1 MTEIYLIRHA
11 QSEGNLYRM
20 MQGQWDGEVT
30 ELGRRQIAALAER
43 FRDVHIDAVYSS
55 DLSRTRMTA
64 GAILKYHD
72 LPLHTS
78 RALRELDLGPWE
90 GKFFG
95 DLKKSEPEA
104 LRTFVLDMGSWH
116 IDGAETCRDAT
127 ERIYPC
133 FLEIARE
140 NDGRTVAVVSHGAV
154 MRCLLSRCLGVGL
167 GDTDALPISTNTG
180 VTHLFYDNG
189 VFTADYLGDASHLGA
204 PDAPV
209 WSKAPELCGESFDP
223 ASDPQYYKDCYRD
236 AWRAAHGTDAGY
248 SPTPYYLSALEHYS
262 RDSGAVLRMLDG
274 DRPVG
279 LVDLDPE
286 RGAHAGIGWI
296 SLLYLCEEYR
306 HRGCGA
312 QLLARARFFY
322 CALGRRALRLHVA
335 EDNAAALTFYRRWGF
350 RELSRE
356 NGSHG
361 ALLLMEKKLGGYDD
375 V

>member
-116 IDGAETCRDAT
+116 IDGAETCRDAA
-127 ERIYPC
+127 ERIYTC

-140 NDGRTVAVVSHGAV
+140 NDGKTVAVVSHGAV

-306 HRGCGA
+306 HRGCGV

-335 EDNAAALTFYRRWGF
+335 EDNAAALAFYRRWGF

>member
-116 IDGAETCRDAT
+116 IDGAETCRDAS

-189 VFTADYLGDASHLGA
+189 VFTVDYLGDASHLGA

-248 SPTPYYLSALEHYS
+248 SPTPYYLSAQEHYS

-335 EDNAAALTFYRRWGF
+335 EDNAAALAFYRRWGF

>member
-189 VFTADYLGDASHLGA
+189 VFTVDYLGDASHLGA

-209 WSKAPELCGESFDP
+209 WSKAPELCGERFDP

-335 EDNAAALTFYRRWGF
+335 EDNAAALAFYRRWGF

>member
-116 IDGAETCRDAT
+116 IDGAETCRDAS

-335 EDNAAALTFYRRWGF
+335 EDNAAALAFYRRWGF

>member
-104 LRTFVLDMGSWH
+104 LRTFVLDMGSWR

-140 NDGRTVAVVSHGAV
+140 NDGKTVAVVSHGAV

-189 VFTADYLGDASHLGA
+189 VFTVDYLGDASHLGA

-248 SPTPYYLSALEHYS
+248 CPTPYYLSALEHYS

-335 EDNAAALTFYRRWGF
+335 EDNAAALAFYRRWGF

>member
-104 LRTFVLDMGSWH
+104 LRTFVLDMGSWR

-180 VTHLFYDNG
+180 VTHLFYDKG

-335 EDNAAALTFYRRWGF
+335 EDNAAALAFYRRWGF

>member
-20 MQGQWDGEVT
+20 MQGQWDGDVT

-43 FRDVHIDAVYSS
+43 FRDVHIDALYSS
-55 DLSRTRMTA
+55 DLTRTRLTA
-64 GAILKYHD
+64 RAILKYHD
-72 LPLHTS
+72 LALNTS
-78 RALRELDLGPWE
+78 TALREINLGPWE

-95 DLKKSEPEA
+95 DLKKHEPEA
-104 LRTFVLDMGSWH
+104 LGTFVFDMGSWQ
-116 IDGAETCRDAT
+116 IEGAETCREAA

-133 FLEIARE
+133 FLDIARE
-140 NDGRTVAVVSHGAV
+140 NDGKTVAVVSHGAV
-154 MRCLLSRCLGVGL
+154 IRCLLSRCLDL
-167 GDTDALPISTNTG
+167 ELRDTDALSISPNTG

-189 VFTADYLGDASHLGA
+189 VFTADYIGDTSHLGVTE
-204 PDAPV
+204 APV

-223 ASDPQYYKDCYRD
+223 ASDPDYYKDCYRD
-236 AWRAAHGTDAGY
+236 AWLAAHGTDAGY
-248 SPTPYYLSALEHYS
+248 DPTPYYISALEHYA
-262 RDSGAVLRMLDG
+262 RDNGAVVRMFD
-274 DRPVG
+274 DEKSVG
-279 LVDLDPE
+279 LIDLDPA

-296 SLLYLCEEYR
+296 SLLYLNGEYR

-322 CALGRRALRLHVA
+322 SRMGRRALRLHVA
-335 EDNAAALTFYRRWGF
+335 EENADALTFYRRWGF

-361 ALLLMEKKLGGYDD
+361 ALLLMEKKLGGHED

>member
-116 IDGAETCRDAT
+116 IDGAETCRDAS

-180 VTHLFYDNG
+180 VTHLFYDKG

-248 SPTPYYLSALEHYS
+248 SPTPYYLSAQEHYS

-335 EDNAAALTFYRRWGF
+335 EDNAAALAFYRRWGF

>member
-78 RALRELDLGPWE
+78 RALREMDLGPWE

-95 DLKKSEPEA
+95 DLKKNEPEA

-116 IDGAETCRDAT
+116 IDGAETCRDAA

-140 NDGRTVAVVSHGAV
+140 NDGKTVAVVSHGAV

-335 EDNAAALTFYRRWGF
+335 EDNAAALAFYRRWGF

>member
-78 RALRELDLGPWE
+78 RALREMDLGPWE

-95 DLKKSEPEA
+95 DRKKSAPEA

-189 VFTADYLGDASHLGA
+189 VFTVDYLGDASHLGA

-262 RDSGAVLRMLDG
+262 RDSGAVLRILDG

-335 EDNAAALTFYRRWGF
+335 EDNAAALAFYRRWGF

-375 V
+375 A

>member
-335 EDNAAALTFYRRWGF
+335 EDNAAALAFYRRWGF

>member
-78 RALRELDLGPWE
+78 RALREMDLGPWE

-116 IDGAETCRDAT
+116 IDGAETCRDAS

-335 EDNAAALTFYRRWGF
+335 EDNAAALAFYRRWGF

>member
-116 IDGAETCRDAT
+116 IDGAETCRDAA
-127 ERIYPC
+127 ERIYTC

-140 NDGRTVAVVSHGAV
+140 NDGKTVAVVSHGAV

-286 RGAHAGIGWI
+286 RGAYAGIGWI

-306 HRGCGA
+306 HRGCGV

-335 EDNAAALTFYRRWGF
+335 EDNAAALAFYRRWGF

>member
-78 RALRELDLGPWE
+78 RVLREMDLGPWE

-116 IDGAETCRDAT
+116 IDGAETCRDAS
-127 ERIYPC
+127 ERIYHC

-140 NDGRTVAVVSHGAV
+140 NDGKTVAVVSHGAV

-189 VFTADYLGDASHLGA
+189 VFTVDYLGDASHLGA

-335 EDNAAALTFYRRWGF
+335 EDNAAALAFYRRWGF

>member
-140 NDGRTVAVVSHGAV
+140 NDGKTVAVVSHGAV

-335 EDNAAALTFYRRWGF
+335 EDNAAALAFYRRWGF

>member
-78 RALRELDLGPWE
+78 RALREMDLGPWE

-335 EDNAAALTFYRRWGF
+335 EDNAAALAFYRRWGF

>member
-116 IDGAETCRDAT
+116 IDGAETCRDAA

-133 FLEIARE
+133 FLEISRE
-140 NDGRTVAVVSHGAV
+140 NDGKTVAVVSHGAV

-335 EDNAAALTFYRRWGF
+335 EDNAAALAFYRRWGF

>member
-78 RALRELDLGPWE
+78 RALREMDLGPWE

-140 NDGRTVAVVSHGAV
+140 NDERTVAVVSHGAV

-204 PDAPV
+204 PDAPA

-262 RDSGAVLRMLDG
+262 RDSGAVLRILDG

-335 EDNAAALTFYRRWGF
+335 EDNAAALAFYRRWGF

-375 V
+375 A

>member
-116 IDGAETCRDAT
+116 IDGAETCRDAS

-140 NDGRTVAVVSHGAV
+140 NDGKTVAVVSHGAV

-189 VFTADYLGDASHLGA
+189 VFTVDYLGDASHLGA

-223 ASDPQYYKDCYRD
+223 ASDPKYYKDCYRD

-335 EDNAAALTFYRRWGF
+335 EDNAAALAFYRRWGF

>member
-78 RALRELDLGPWE
+78 RALREMDLGPWE

-104 LRTFVLDMGSWH
+104 LRTFVLDMGSWR

-180 VTHLFYDNG
+180 VTHLFYDKG

-335 EDNAAALTFYRRWGF
+335 EDNAAALAFYRRWGF

>member
-1 MTEIYLIRHA
+1 
-11 QSEGNLYRM
+11 M

-78 RALRELDLGPWE
+78 RALREMDLGPWE

-104 LRTFVLDMGSWH
+104 LRTFVLDMGSWR

-189 VFTADYLGDASHLGA
+189 VFTVDYLGDASHLGA

-279 LVDLDPE
+279 LVDLDSE

-335 EDNAAALTFYRRWGF
+335 EDNAAALAFYRRWGF